1 MKHFLGK
8 LGFDADLCTKLTEW
22 LEKWTATGRG
32 NSHNHGIPQGPLSSG
47 LLSGWCLYFD
57 DLKLK
62 HTDFRYFRYGDD
74 IRLFA
79 KDEHTLRRLLVRLDE
94 MSRTSAFSRGA
105 AKSASTELRISTM
118 S

>member
-1 MKHFLGK
+1 MDGDGARQLPQSRHPARPAFLRFVVGVV
-8 LGFDADLCTKLTEW
+8 
-22 LEKWTATGRG
+22 
-32 NSHNHGIPQGPLSSG
+32 LS
-47 LLSGWCLYFD
+47 YFD